1 MNYQFMFMNGQNL
14 NILYASFC
22 LPHGKGQTLI
32 SFINLNKSAVITV
45 SLRALRKEKKT
56 FKQMIIFNTLTIYNK
71 PTLKIM
77 YKHSSR

>member
-14 NILYASFC
+14 DILYVSFC
-22 LPHGKGQTLI
+22 LRHGKGQTLI
-32 SFINLNKSAVITV
+32 SFINLNLLITV
-45 SLRALRKEKKT
+45 SLRALGKEKKT